1 MYNLHIKGEEKLKD
15 IIKVNR
21 SKKSKIIKL
30 IALSIFCIIALI
42 IFIAMFPVITSL
54 GSEEARMEF
63 KEGISGN
70 KLKGVLLV
78 AGLQMSQVI
87 VPMLPGE
94 PMEVL
99 AGICFGPVG
108 GLVFMLILFWVATA
122 IIFYMVRRIGINLVY
137 TFCNDDLI
145 EKIQNSKVF
154 QNPKAVE
161 RILYILYL
169 TPLMPKDFFTYMAG
183 LLPLEKPIRF
193 ITLCTLARIPS
204 IVSSTIAGAG
214 LIEGSVW
221 VAIWSY
227 VIVYAIVSIGIVIY
241 MKISKDKEAKEA
253 LNMMT
258 EKYIKK
264 EEKNNAN

>member
-1 MYNLHIKGEEKLKD
+1 MKD
-15 IIKVNR
+15 VIKVNR

-30 IALSIFCIIALI
+30 IALSIFCIIALV

-54 GSEEARMEF
+54 GSEEARLEF
-63 KEGISGN
+63 KESISGN
-70 KLKGVLLV
+70 KIKGASLI
-78 AGLQMSQVI
+78 AGLQISQVI
-87 VPMLPGE
+87 IPMLPGE

-108 GLVFMLILFWVATA
+108 GLIFMLILFWVATA
-122 IIFYMVRRIGINLVY
+122 VIFYLVRKVGVNLVY

-161 RILYILYL
+161 RIMYILYL
-169 TPLMPKDFFTYMAG
+169 TPLMPKDFFTYIAG
-183 LLPLEKPIRF
+183 LLPLEKPLRF

-214 LIEGSVW
+214 IIEGSIW
-221 VAIWSY
+221 VVIWSY
-227 VIVYAIVSIGIVIY
+227 VIVYGIVSIGIVIY

-253 LNMMT
+253 LELMT
-258 EKYIKK
+258 EKYVKK
-264 EEKNNAN
+264 GNNKKTNIEEKNNVN

>member
-1 MYNLHIKGEEKLKD
+1 
-15 IIKVNR
+15 
-21 SKKSKIIKL
+21 
-30 IALSIFCIIALI
+30 
-42 IFIAMFPVITSL
+42 
-54 GSEEARMEF
+54 
-63 KEGISGN
+63 
-70 KLKGVLLV
+70 
-78 AGLQMSQVI
+78 
-87 VPMLPGE
+87 MLPGE

-108 GLVFMLILFWVATA
+108 GLIFMLILFWFATA
-122 IIFYMVRRIGINLVY
+122 IIFYLVRKFGVNLVY

-154 QNPKAVE
+154 KNPKVVE
-161 RILYILYL
+161 RVLYILYL

-183 LLPLEKPIRF
+183 LLPLEKPMRF

-214 LIEGSVW
+214 IIEGSIW

-227 VIVYAIVSIGIVIY
+227 VIVYAIVTVAILIY

-253 LNMMT
+253 IELVT
-258 EKYIKK
+258 KK
-264 EEKNNAN
+264 DKVENNK

>member
-1 MYNLHIKGEEKLKD
+1 MKD
-15 IIKVNR
+15 VIKVNR

-30 IALSIFCIIALI
+30 IALVIFCIIALI

-63 KEGISGN
+63 KETISGN
-70 KLKGVLLV
+70 KLKGTLLI
-78 AGLQMSQVI
+78 AGLQTSQVI
-87 VPMLPGE
+87 IPMLPGE

-108 GLVFMLILFWVATA
+108 GLIFMLILFWFATA
-122 IIFYMVRRIGINLVY
+122 IIFYLVRKFGVNLVY

-145 EKIQNSKVF
+145 EKVQNSKVF
-154 QNPKAVE
+154 KNPKVVE
-161 RILYILYL
+161 RVLYILYL

-183 LLPLEKPIRF
+183 LLPLEKPMRF

-214 LIEGSVW
+214 LIEGSIW

-227 VIVYAIVSIGIVIY
+227 VIVYAIVTVAILIY

-253 LNMMT
+253 IELVT
-258 EKYIKK
+258 KK
-264 EEKNNAN
+264 DKVENNK

>member
-1 MYNLHIKGEEKLKD
+1 MKD
-15 IIKVNR
+15 VIKVNR

-63 KEGISGN
+63 KESISGN
-70 KLKGVLLV
+70 KIKGASLI
-78 AGLQMSQVI
+78 AGLQISQVV

-108 GLVFMLILFWVATA
+108 GLVFMLVLFWVATA
-122 IIFYMVRRIGINLVY
+122 IIFYMVRKIGINLVY
-137 TFCNDDLI
+137 TFCNDELI

-154 QNPKAVE
+154 QNPKVVE
-161 RILYILYL
+161 RVLYILYL

-183 LLPLEKPIRF
+183 LLPLEKPMRF

-214 LIEGSVW
+214 LIEGSLW
-221 VAIWSY
+221 VAVWSY
-227 VIVYAIVSIGIVIY
+227 VIVYSLVSLGIVIY
-241 MKISKDKEAKEA
+241 MKVSKDKEAKEA
-253 LNMMT
+253 FELIN
-258 EKYIKK
+258 KK
-264 EEKNNAN
+264 DQKVKKDKNN

>member
-1 MYNLHIKGEEKLKD
+1 MKEV
-15 IIKVNR
+15 IKVNR
-21 SKKSKIIKL
+21 SKKSKIIKF
-30 IALSIFCIIALI
+30 IALVIFCIIALM
-42 IFIAMFPVITSL
+42 IFIAMFPVITSF

-63 KEGISGN
+63 KESLSGN
-70 KLKGVLLV
+70 KLKGAMFI
-78 AGLQMSQVI
+78 AGLQTSQVI
-87 VPMLPGE
+87 IPMLPGE

-108 GLVFMLILFWVATA
+108 GLIFMLILFWFATA
-122 IIFYMVRRIGINLVY
+122 IIFYLVRKIGVNFVY

-154 QNPKAVE
+154 KNPKVVE
-161 RILYILYL
+161 RVLYILYL

-183 LLPLEKPIRF
+183 LLPLEKPMRF

-214 LIEGSVW
+214 IIEGTVW

-227 VIVYAIVSIGIVIY
+227 VIVYSIVSIGIVIY

-253 LNMMT
+253 LELMA
-258 EKYIKK
+258 EKYVKK
-264 EEKNNAN
+264 ENKSLSKDNEEKK